1 MRLKLVILFLATS
14 CLTPA
19 LAADLKTVSHVDAVT
34 VYPSGAE
41 VIRVAEAHL
50 AAGDT
55 TLILEDFPGEL
66 DAQSI
71 RVEGVGGNG
80 LEIGSVDSKLIY
92 LSSEAQDAERA
103 RLEKQIETLQDERQ
117 ALDQTLSD
125 ADYQKKLLLSLADKQ
140 LTPSTENKATSV
152 DATQLG
158 GLLDLVSVK
167 LNAISKTIHE
177 AQIRQ
182 REIDKKVG
190 EIQNTLATVAPS
202 QISKMQVAVHLSTPV
217 ETDGT
222 FKVKYRVAG
231 AGWAPFYDARLTTP
245 DKAQK
250 SKIELVRR
258 AEVMQSS
265 GESWDNVALTL
276 STARPLGATSAPD
289 LTEQEIAI
297 YEPLAEK
304 MRREDKSKAESDGLA
319 GNALQLNAPA
329 PLTDEVGNL
338 APAEV
343 KKDVVQQQA
352 TVQLAGFQAL
362 YAIQGRVSV
371 DNSGTSK
378 KVRIATD
385 DYAATLNAM
394 VVPKLDASAYLTA
407 AFKIKGEVPM
417 LPGTVNLYRDGVFMG
432 QGVLPLLSPDEEA
445 KLGFGVDDLIK
456 VKRSEVKRKKSE
468 EGIISTSNVEER
480 VWDIAVKNLHDA
492 SIPVTVLDQ
501 LPFSA
506 NENVIVTPMA
516 QMTPPTERDLNKR
529 RGVMAWRFDLDS
541 KAENT
546 VKFGYKV
553 TWPQNMQ
560 VGMNL
565 E

>member
-1 MRLKLVILFLATS
+1 MRLKLATIILATS

-19 LAADLKTVSHVDAVT
+19 IAADLKGASHVDAVT

-41 VIRVAEAHL
+41 VTRVAEAHL
-50 AAGDT
+50 VAGDT
-55 TLILEDFPGEL
+55 TLILEDLPGEL

-71 RVEGVGGNG
+71 RVEGVGGQG

-92 LSSEAQDAERA
+92 LSTEGQDAERA
-103 RLEKQIETLQDERQ
+103 RLEKQIEDLTDERQ

-125 ADYQKKLLLSLADKQ
+125 ADYQKRLLLSLADKQ
-140 LTPSTENKATSV
+140 LTPNADTKTTAV
-152 DATQLG
+152 DAAQLG

-167 LNAISKTIHE
+167 LNAISKIIHE

-182 REIDKKVG
+182 RDIDKKVV
-190 EIQNTLATVAPS
+190 EIQNALANVAPS
-202 QISKMQVAVHLSTPV
+202 QISKMQVAVHLSAPA
-217 ETDGT
+217 ETNGT
-222 FKVKYRVAG
+222 FKVRYRVG
-231 AGWAPFYDARLTTP
+231 NAGWAPFYDARLTTP

-250 SKIELVRR
+250 SKVELVRR

-276 STARPLGATSAPD
+276 STARPLSTTSAPD
-289 LTEQEIAI
+289 LWEQEIQI
-297 YEPLAEK
+297 YEPLADK
-304 MRREDKSKAESDGLA
+304 MKKESDGLA
-319 GNALQLNAPA
+319 RNSLQLNAPA
-329 PLTDEVGNL
+329 PSMDAAGTVV
-338 APAEV
+338 AEEA

-352 TVQLAGFQAL
+352 IVEMAGFQAL
-362 YAIQGRVSV
+362 YGIQGRVSV

-385 DYAATLNAM
+385 NYDATLNALA
-394 VVPKLDASAYLTA
+394 VPKLDASAYLTA
-407 AFKIKGEVPM
+407 AFTIKGEAPM

-432 QGVLPLLSPDEEA
+432 QGALPLLSPDEEA
-445 KLGFGVDDLIK
+445 KLGFGADDLIK
-456 VKRSEVKRKKSE
+456 VKRSEVKRKKGE

-480 VWDIAVKNLHDA
+480 AWDIVVKNLHDA
-492 SIPVTVLDQ
+492 AIPVTVLDQ

-506 NENVIVTPMA
+506 NENVVITPMA
-516 QMTPPTERDLNKR
+516 QMTPPTEKDLNKR
-529 RGVMAWRFDLDS
+529 RGVMAWRFDLAP

-546 VKFGYKV
+546 IKFGYKV
-553 TWPQNMQ
+553 AWPENMQ
-560 VGMNL
+560 VGMNI